1 MSDLEAIRQRTED
14 KRRKLEEIRR
24 KKALREEA
32 SKQHAAEVLAS
43 SASYKGKQIAL

>member
-32 SKQHAAEVLAS
+32 AKQHTADLL
-43 SASYKGKQIAL
+43 SASAAYNRRT